1 MNQTDVLC
9 IGNAIVDVITH
20 AEEDVLAAHGLAK
33 GAMMLIDE
41 ERADYLFAAMGPTS
55 VISGGSAG
63 NTAAGLASLGGRA
76 AFFGKVRDDDL
87 GRLYRHD
94 IRAAGVTFETA
105 PATEG
110 PATARSFIFV
120 TPDGERTMNTYLGAC
135 QNLTEAD
142 IDAVAVEAAGIT
154 YLEGYLWDPPA
165 AKLAFRK
172 AAGLAHR
179 SGGRVA
185 LTLSD
190 SFCVDRYRDEFLGLV
205 REGLVDILFA
215 NEHELKSLYQTADF
229 DTALA
234 ALQSET
240 TAAGFLA
247 AVTRSEQDALAVT
260 RERTVSAP
268 VFPIDRLVDTT
279 GAGDLFASGFLFG
292 LSREREL
299 ADCLRLGALA
309 AAEIIQHVGAR
320 PERRL
325 SDLAAEVGLA

>member
-1 MNQTDVLC
+1 MRQFDVLC

-20 AEEDVLAAHGLAK
+20 AEEDTLAAHALAK

-41 ERADYLFAAMGPTS
+41 DRAEYLFAAMGPTS

-63 NTAAGLASLGGRA
+63 NTAAGLASIGGNA
-76 AFFGKVRDDDL
+76 AFIGKVRDDDL

-94 IRAAGVTFETA
+94 IRAAGVAFDTA
-105 PATEG
+105 PAADG

-142 IDAVAVEAAGIT
+142 IDEATVSAAGIT
-154 YLEGYLWDPPA
+154 YLEGYLWDPPE
-165 AKLAFRK
+165 AKRAFRK
-172 AAGLAHR
+172 AASLAHKA
-179 SGGRVA
+179 GNRVS

-190 SFCVDRYRDEFLGLV
+190 SFCVDRYRAEFLGLV

-229 DTALA
+229 DAALA
-234 ALQSET
+234 ALRAET
-240 TAAGFLA
+240 TSEGFVAAI
-247 AVTRSEQDALAVT
+247 TRSDKDALAAT
-260 RERTVSAP
+260 RGGTVSAP
-268 VFPIDRLVDTT
+268 VFPIERLVDTT

-292 LSREREL
+292 LSRGRDL
-299 ADCLRLGALA
+299 TDCLRLGALA
-309 AAEIIQHVGAR
+309 AAEIIQHIGAR
-320 PERRL
+320 PARRL
-325 SDLAAEVGLA
+325 ADLAAEAGLA